1 MPPRY
6 IQIIDTGSAQ
16 EDTRAFSRISVYGNF
31 GCCFT
36 SSPHVTKQTAEV
48 SGFESCLAFINLS
61 FSVQS
66 GYISGIYKTFTISN
80 PFFQEPP
87 DLGKRGVVI

>member
-1 MPPRY
+1 M
-6 IQIIDTGSAQ
+6 
-16 EDTRAFSRISVYGNF
+16 
-31 GCCFT
+31 
-36 SSPHVTKQTAEV
+36 TKQTAEV